1 MWYSLG
7 VRWAGDWL
15 VSTGEDPDSGTSGAK
30 CCPTLGTL
38 VVMSSPLTKGLYPLM
53 ADHSQ
58 SWIPKMQNSLLVWAK
73 TICGVVSQKMENFS
87 PRNDFFLKTIFSVV
101 ICHQSGLK
109 KHTEILVFFLIHW
122 FFLSR
127 VLVPLTEEF
136 LWLWSFG
143 FVLGLFSKDS
153 AKLWSY

>member
-1 MWYSLG
+1 MRYSLG

-15 VSTGEDPDSGTSGAK
+15 VSTGEDPDSETSGAK

-87 PRNDFFLKTIFSVV
+87 PRNDFFSEDNFFSSNMSS
-101 ICHQSGLK
+101 IWFK
-109 KHTEILVFFLIHW
+109 KAHRNSSLLPHPLV
-122 FFLSR
+122 LS
-127 VLVPLTEEF
+127 LQ
-136 LWLWSFG
+136 SFG
-143 FVLGLFSKDS
+143 TFNWGVFVTVKFWVCS
-153 AKLWSY
+153 WFVFQR